1 MNRNSGFHFSNLG
14 NKERIETSGSEYRP
28 RSDRVLQIRSNPVE
42 IVGFLLLSDGGRQDI
57 AETDC
62 SRTLNAVSF
71 ESLRFTGALVGVLL
85 VGLELGDLVGGFVG
99 EKDALV
105 VSPTRSPSIKP
116 TSKTPT
122 KSFAPTKS
130 PTRSPSSKPMVG
142 EKDLVGVLL
151 VGLEEGDLV
160 GVFVG
165 EKDFVGVLLVGLELG
180 DLVKDLVGASLVG

>member
-1 MNRNSGFHFSNLG
+1 MG
-14 NKERIETSGSEYRP
+14 
-28 RSDRVLQIRSNPVE
+28 VL
-42 IVGFLLLSDGGRQDI
+42 LHDGGRQDI
-57 AETDC
+57 AETDYS

-71 ESLRFTGALVGVLL
+71 ESLGFTGALVGVLL

-99 EKDALV
+99 EKDALL

-160 GVFVG
+160 GVFVD